1 MVIPETIPVFLNG
14 RTVQVAAGATVGQ
27 LVAQEDADLA
37 TALGAGQA
45 RATDARGL
53 PVDPSAVLTAGAILR
68 VFQSAR
74 PAGGASDA

>member
-14 RTVQVAAGATVGQ
+14 RTVHVVAGTTVGQ
-27 LVAQEDADLA
+27 LVMQEDPDLA
-37 TALGAGQA
+37 AALGAGQA

-53 PVDPSAVLTAGAILR
+53 PVDPGAILTAGAILR

-74 PAGGASDA
+74 PVAGAADA